1 MYKRQSGGLL
11 ISAPNDN
18 SINLDDIS
26 DRLGINIWEIGDIVS
41 RYKNKV
47 NIINSK

>member
-1 MYKRQSGGLL
+1 MIYLT
-11 ISAPNDN
+11 NDN
-18 SINLDDIS
+18 SIDLDDIS
-26 DRLGINIWEIGDIVS
+26 DRLGLNIWEIGDIVS